1 MKKFREV
8 VDLRLN
14 PFYLGGNRL
23 MKGKFRILGRSVLGA
38 FLVCALMLML
48 LPAAVLA
55 ATAVTSVWA
64 QFTTGAFATTNT
76 ATDITIHFT
85 PTTAM
90 SRGVDTITVWFPD
103 GSTAMGPAAFSLAG
117 AQTTAAYYDVDRDG
131 EASTYSATDCTSVA
145 VLSTTGYRITVTTPV
160 DLDAGTACSLRI
172 EAAAVVA
179 CANDT
184 SNLAY
189 KVKVITSQDT
199 TPVLS
204 DAFYIDA
211 TGPVTPTLT
220 LSPTTAGS
228 AGQYSFEFSLASRN
242 ALAAG
247 EDTVTVIFP
256 YGTTVPSSIDAGAVS
271 WSNDDAGS
279 WSTGTVAPSINQKAR
294 MVTVTSPITIAAAS
308 DKWVKFT
315 TAANIVNPTTVKN
328 SAREDCYLFT
338 SKDQLQVAEASGY
351 NVTAG
356 AATKIGFNNDAYPAT
371 SYSDDASMI
380 NTYSSR
386 LFVEVQDAYGN
397 AKDPTTEPT
406 VSFAS
411 SQGSGIFYTNAA
423 AGGTGA
429 WTQISSSATDAGKLT
444 VYYRDTTAGTV
455 TLTASATS
463 YTSGTWAMTIAPAVS
478 LYDGNNNLIKAYA
491 ATSTTPAAETDSS
504 DQAASLRTK
513 FGGDYV
519 NDAITAAVAGDTVK
533 LGDGIY
539 ELDTYIN
546 LNKKVTLTS
555 VNGASSTTIRPS
567 SEPLTTPYNDQDLAL
582 LVGVS
587 GTSANPVIIDGLT
600 FTRLRSDVEFDMGIF
615 NNGYNYVTV
624 QNCAF
629 NYIIPSEVAD
639 HEYGSVVGFYTYK
652 AGNWT
657 SVAAITSAT
666 ISSNTFANCCTF
678 GFTAWGEQAAVI
690 NVFVKDSSD
699 TDYAITGVTVSSNTL
714 TDCNGIGIAM
724 KGLPSG
730 SATDF
735 KGDVTDNTLTNSVYP
750 ISIQGYTD
758 GINVLRNTVTGG
770 YMAGLWVEFTEHKSL
785 VIKNNIITGCAGT
798 GASSMDYSAAVL
810 LYDDGGDGDEVT
822 VQYNDIYSNDA
833 AYSIYAVSSIAG
845 GAQNCQ
851 YNYFGDT
858 TGPYYSALTGA
869 TVTKSNPNGT
879 GKKVTDLVTY
889 YPWLHKSKVDVVNDN
904 VSYQTS
910 NMQLVAGWNTLST
923 PVKLISTAD
932 SIDELIPAGMT
943 IGYYYD
949 SGWQQITTGKVLN
962 PCDAVYVKMGAVK
975 YVQFKFDA
983 GAFSAPS
990 KDLAAGWN
998 LVGLAYLSSSGKHA
1012 DDAVASIARTAAD
1025 LPGYSQVVSPSINPT
1040 QKDMYGN
1047 PGTSWAVAYG
1057 QTSVTDTMYA
1067 GLGYWVYMQNAATLA
1082 GFEITPIAPDLD

>member
-1 MKKFREV
+1 
-8 VDLRLN
+8 
-14 PFYLGGNRL
+14 
-23 MKGKFRILGRSVLGA
+23 MKGKFRILGRSVSGA
-38 FLVCALMLML
+38 FLVCALMLAVIPA
-48 LPAAVLA
+48 LPVAA
-55 ATAVTSVWA
+55 ATAVTNVWV
-64 QFTTGAFATTNT
+64 QFTQSTYNLTNT
-76 ATDITIHFT
+76 ASDFTIHFT

-103 GSTAMGPAAFSLAG
+103 GTTAMGPDNFSLAS
-117 AQTTAAYYDVDRDG
+117 AVTTASYYDVDRDG
-131 EASTYSATDCTSVA
+131 EASTYSAVDCTSAA
-145 VLSTTGYRITVTTPV
+145 VLSTTGYRITVTSPV

-172 EAAAVVA
+172 EADAVVA
-179 CANDT
+179 CADET

-242 ALAAG
+242 ALTAG

-271 WSNDDAGS
+271 WSNDNAAS
-279 WSTGTVAPSINQKAR
+279 WSTGTVAPTINQKAR
-294 MVTVTSPITIAAAS
+294 TVTVTTPITIAAAS

-315 TAANIVNPTTVKN
+315 TAASIVNPTTVKN
-328 SAREDCYLFT
+328 DAREDCYLFT
-338 SKDQLQVAEASGY
+338 SKDQLQVAEADGY

-380 NTYSSR
+380 NMYSSR

-397 AKDPTTEPT
+397 AKNPTTEPT
-406 VSFAS
+406 VSFVS
-411 SQGSGIFYTNAA
+411 SQGSGIFYTNAETD
-423 AGGTGA
+423 GSGA
-429 WTQISSSATDAGKLT
+429 FTQISSSATDAGKLT

-463 YTSGTWAMTIAPAVS
+463 YTSGTWAMTIAPGVS
-478 LYDGNNNLIKAYA
+478 LYDGNNNLIKTYA
-491 ATSTTPAAETDSS
+491 ATSTAAVAETGDSDPETQKYS
-504 DQAASLRTK
+504 V
-513 FGGDYV
+513 DYI

-555 VNGASSTTIRPS
+555 VNGASSTTIRNTA
-567 SEPLTTPYNDQDLAL
+567 EIDKALQVGTT
-582 LVGVS
+582 
-587 GTSANPVIIDGLT
+587 GTSTNPIIIDGFT
-600 FTRLRSDVEFDMGIF
+600 FQRLRSTVDIDCAIRNTQGD
-615 NNGYNYVTV
+615 YVTV
-624 QNCAF
+624 QNCIF
-629 NYIIPSEVAD
+629 NNIIPDQGTAVEAVIWFQA
-639 HEYGSVVGFYTYK
+639 GSV
-652 AGNWT
+652 
-657 SVAAITSAT
+657 AITSCT
-666 ISSNTFANCCTF
+666 ISNNTFSNCC
-678 GFTAWGEQAAVI
+678 GFNAISGGRTGNI
-690 NVFVKDSSD
+690 VFDNGGSSYD
-699 TDYAITGVTVSSNTL
+699 MTGVTVSGNTL
-714 TDCNGIGIAM
+714 TDCNDYGVAMGAGSHTNTATISNNTITNGYSSIALADKTTNCSITGNTITGAYNYGILVEGTTNT
-724 KGLPSG
+724 G
-730 SATDF
+730 
-735 KGDVTDNTLTNSVYP
+735 VT
-750 ISIQGYTD
+750 
-758 GINVLRNTVTGG
+758 
-770 YMAGLWVEFTEHKSL
+770 
-785 VIKNNIITGCAGT
+785 IKNNIITGGAGYGVKT
-798 GASSMDYSAAVL
+798 SEDGAV
-810 LYDDGGDGDEVT
+810 VT
-822 VQYNDIYSNDA
+822 IQYNDIYSNN
-833 AYSIYAVSSIAG
+833 SYAIQSTASN
-845 GAQNCQ
+845 QDCK
-851 YNYFGDT
+851 YNWYGSA
-858 TGPYYSALTGA
+858 TGPAYTALSGA
-869 TVTKSNPNGT
+869 SISKSNPNGT
-879 GKKVTDLVTY
+879 GNKISDYVTY

-910 NMQLVAGWNTLST
+910 NMQLAAGWNTLST

-932 SIDELIPAGMT
+932 SVDELIPAGMT

-1012 DDAVASIARTAAD
+1012 DDAVASVAKTAAN

-1047 PGTSWAVAYG
+1047 TGTSWAVAYG
-1057 QTSVTDTMYA
+1057 QTSVTDVMYA